1 MKRLN
6 AVKKRRQKT
15 RDQTRGQTRDQTR
28 GQTRDQ
34 TRGQTHWQ
42 THSQAMFKQIKKL
55 VSNAFSYAVF
65 KIPGIVLQ
73 KKLS

>member
-1 MKRLN
+1 LKRLN
-6 AVKKRRQKT
+6 AVKKRRQKRRRLKRPKT

-34 TRGQTHWQ
+34 T
-42 THSQAMFKQIKKL
+42 HSQACLTDKKL

-65 KIPGIVLQ
+65 KIPGKHL
-73 KKLS
+73 